1 MRRGTG
7 GTSGNERRA
16 LRVLRD
22 AGMMERYS
30 ANDKVVLDCGHVAVI
45 DAPVRRAGKYSSYCE
60 THDDWRVIVRRA
72 TARDS
77 LAQQINTAGESEP
90 LW

>member
-16 LRVLRD
+16 LRVLRE

-30 ANDKVVLDCGHVAVI
+30 ANDKVVLDCGHVTVI
-45 DAPVRRAGKYSSYCE
+45 DAPVRRAGKYSSYCPD
-60 THDDWRVIVRRA
+60 HDDWRVIVRRA
-72 TARDS
+72 KASDS
-77 LAQQINTAGESEP
+77 LAVKQNTGESEP